1 MFSPGMSGGE
11 SAVLLLGED
20 TASLGAMEGI
30 AGLALDAAAGSGAV
44 GVDGRFGGGGRLMAW
59 GFT

>member
-1 MFSPGMSGGE
+1 MFSPGMSEGE
-11 SAVLLLGED
+11 STVLLVGGNA
-20 TASLGAMEGI
+20 ASLGAMEGI
-30 AGLALDAAAGSGAV
+30 AGLALDAAAGSAAV

>member
-20 TASLGAMEGI
+20 AASLGAMEGI
-30 AGLALDAAAGSGAV
+30 ARLALDGAAGSGAV